1 MDCYVINYR
10 ACNSL
15 LRQYLAYSQFF
26 LVRDSYVSIS
36 CILNFPLKW
45 IEMLRKQLAHSQ
57 LSLDMD
63 CYVNISRIVSS
74 PLKWIVTLISRAFST
89 FS

>member
-10 ACNSL
+10 ACTSL

-45 IEMLRKQLAHSQ
+45 I
-57 LSLDMD
+57 
-63 CYVNISRIVSS
+63 
-74 PLKWIVTLISRAFST
+74 VT
-89 FS
+89 